1 MSYHPRIESPKY
13 SSFITT
19 RSRNSE
25 LWFVNNESL
34 EKALLGYVAKFT
46 NRYQVDLYAV
56 AIEGNH
62 MQLTAEFPHNNRAN
76 FMRDLNSCVARA
88 VQRHCPSYPGGR
100 FWARRYSQEFVP
112 TNEDIEERFFY
123 TTLQP
128 VQDGLVERV
137 SQYPHYNCFSDAVKG
152 IKRKYKVVNWSAYY
166 NAKRWNEDV
175 SIEDFIE
182 VVELVYKR
190 LPGYEHLSKAEYVK
204 KMQLKLNERQ
214 EEIVQSRYR
223 VGKRFLGVQGLKAVR
238 AGDRPKKTKTSNIK
252 SHRPRVLSK
261 SNEARA
267 QVKAW
272 YFSLYFEYKDASK
285 RYRGGESNVRFP
297 EGMYPPWRPSVPVVS
312 VAP

>member
-1 MSYHPRIESPKY
+1 MPYHPRIESPTY
-13 SSFITT
+13 ISFITT

-34 EKALLGYVAKFT
+34 EKAILGYVAKFT
-46 NRYQVDLYAV
+46 NRYQVDLYAL

-62 MQLTAEFPHNNRAN
+62 MQLTVEFPHNNRAY

-88 VQRHCPSYPGGR
+88 VDRHCPTYPGGR

-112 TNEDIEERFFY
+112 TKEDTEERFFY
-123 TTLQP
+123 TVLQP

-137 SQYPHYNCFSDAVKG
+137 SQYPHYNCFNDAVKG

-175 SIEDFIE
+175 SIEDFVE
-182 VVELVYKR
+182 VVELEYKR
-190 LPGYEHLSKAEYVK
+190 LPGYEHLSKEEYVK
-204 KMQLKLNERQ
+204 EMHRKLNERQ
-214 EEIVQSRYR
+214 EEIVQSRR
-223 VGKRFLGVQGLKAVR
+223 KAGKGFLGVQGLKTVR
-238 AGDRPKKTKTSNIK
+238 PGDRPKNTKTSDIK

-285 RYRGGESNVRFP
+285 RYRAGEQNVRFP
-297 EGMYPPWRPSVPVVS
+297 MGMYPPWRPSVPVVS